1 MKILITGDKGY
12 IGSVLSL
19 YLHNNG
25 YEVYGIDTGF
35 YENNTLTKPFTNYKS
50 FKKDIRNLEKKDID
64 NFDAVIHLAAI
75 SNDPLGE
82 IKENITNQ
90 INRDAT
96 VRIAELSKSNNVKR
110 FIFFSSQSMYGI
122 SKTSNE
128 LDEYD
133 SEKNPITA
141 YARTKYEA
149 EKMIIKLANDNFC
162 VTCLRPSTVFGVSP
176 RLRTDIVYNNLISSA
191 FLYNKI
197 EIKSDGSPIRPV
209 IHVLDVC
216 NSVLALL
223 KSSNK
228 LINKKSYNVGI
239 VDGNYTVKTMAQ
251 TIKKLVSGSS
261 LFFSGEH
268 GIDSRTYSVSF
279 KRILKDFDGL
289 YTPEWD
295 LTKGGIELINFFKK
309 INYVIEDFEGI
320 KTNRL
325 NMLNYLMENNKIDD
339 DFYWQ

>member
-19 YLHNNG
+19 YLHTNG

-35 YENNTLTKPFTNYKS
+35 YENNTLTKPFTNYKTL
-50 FKKDIRNLEKKDID
+50 KKDIRNLEKKDIE

-228 LINKKSYNVGI
+228 LINRKSYNVL
-239 VDGNYTVKTMAQ
+239 Q
-251 TIKKLVSGSS
+251 T
-261 LFFSGEH
+261 
-268 GIDSRTYSVSF
+268 
-279 KRILKDFDGL
+279 
-289 YTPEWD
+289 
-295 LTKGGIELINFFKK
+295 
-309 INYVIEDFEGI
+309 
-320 KTNRL
+320 
-325 NMLNYLMENNKIDD
+325 
-339 DFYWQ
+339 